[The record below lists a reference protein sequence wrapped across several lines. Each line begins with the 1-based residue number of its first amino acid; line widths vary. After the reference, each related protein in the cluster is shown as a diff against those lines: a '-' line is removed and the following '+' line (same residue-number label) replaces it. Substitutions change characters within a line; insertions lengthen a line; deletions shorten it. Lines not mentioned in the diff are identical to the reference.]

1 MLVPLTLLRYYTVS
15 LGTAPRPLLP
25 RRTEERL
32 GPRHREILD
41 QLETV
46 FLDEGFAVV
55 TVAQLAASVGCS
67 RRTLYEL
74 APSKDALVLI
84 VLDRFLHRVGRTAL
98 DTIDPDASMAEQ
110 LRSYINGAL
119 ELQRLTT
126 AFADDLADDPAARRL
141 LDRHFRYVMS
151 VSESLI
157 ERGIDAGEFRRVSPG
172 VAAGMLA
179 GSGLYFSQP
188 GILEDVG
195 MTRDQASLEMTD
207 IILQSIL
214 LQTASTT

>member
-1 MLVPLTLLRYYTVS
+1 M
-15 LGTAPRPLLP
+15 
-25 RRTEERL
+25 
-32 GPRHREILD
+32 
-41 QLETV
+41 V
-46 FLDEGFAVV
+46 FLSEGFSSV
-55 TVAQLAASVGCS
+55 TVTQLAASVGCS

-84 VLDRFLHRVGRTAL
+84 VLDRFLHRVGRSAL
-98 DTIDPDASMAEQ
+98 NNVDPNKSIAEQ
-110 LRSYINGAL
+110 VRSYINGAL
-119 ELQRLTT
+119 ELQRLTA

-157 ERGIDAGEFRRVSPG
+157 ERGIGAGEFRSVSPG

-188 GILEDVG
+188 GILDDVG
-195 MTRDQASLEMTD
+195 MTRDEASHEMTD
-207 IILQSIL
+207 IVLRSL
-214 LQTASTT
+214 LHPTIHSSTQQTSSTQ

>member
-1 MLVPLTLLRYYTVS
+1 MS
-15 LGTAPRPLLP
+15 IGTPPKPLLP

-41 QLETV
+41 QLEMV
-46 FLDEGFAVV
+46 FLSEGFSSV
-55 TVAQLAASVGCS
+55 TVTQLAASVGCS

-98 DTIDPDASMAEQ
+98 NNVDPNESIAEQ
-110 LRSYINGAL
+110 VRSYINGAL
-119 ELQRLTT
+119 ELQRLTA

-157 ERGIDAGEFRRVSPG
+157 ERGIEAGEFRSVSPG

-188 GILEDVG
+188 GILDDVG
-195 MTRDQASLEMTD
+195 MTRDEASHEMTD
-207 IILQSIL
+207 IVLRSL
-214 LQTASTT
+214 LHSTIHSPTQQTSSTQ

>member
-1 MLVPLTLLRYYTVS
+1 MS
-15 LGTAPRPLLP
+15 IGTAPKPLLP

-46 FLDEGFAVV
+46 FLSEGFASV

-74 APSKDALVLI
+74 APSKDALVLM

-98 DTIDPDASMAEQ
+98 NAVDPDAPIAEQ
-110 LRSYINGAL
+110 VRSYINGAL
-119 ELQRLTT
+119 ELQRLTA

-157 ERGIDAGEFRRVSPG
+157 ERGIDAGEFREVSPG

-188 GILEDVG
+188 GILDDVG
-195 MTRDQASLEMTD
+195 MTRDEASHEMTD
-207 IILQSIL
+207 IVLRSLAQPATRPDLQ
-214 LQTASTT
+214 QTASSR